1 MTTKSDVAFTALRS
15 LMLRLGLI
23 DFIEVGLHYNRAI
36 KLHFYVSTIDCHY
49 LFIPLT
55 NRLEMTFLGSD

>member
-1 MTTKSDVAFTALRS
+1 MAFTSLRS
-15 LMLRLGLI
+15 LMLRLGFI
-23 DFIEVGLHYNRAI
+23 NVIEVGLHYNRAI
-36 KLHFYVSTIDCHY
+36 QLHFYLSTIDGHY